1 MPILHKR
8 RLCQSWERL
17 FPLQF
22 MRWWTCPAAFM
33 NPVWGPSVHLQQT
46 YWTNS
51 LCLSAAGHG
60 TVWVAWWDSEE
71 FACRSSISAKVPGT
85 FYKPKIPY
93 TILRPTRNHVKHLY
107 IFFFSMSCVGFY
119 TDIQNWRFLSYSF
132 HAIRELLS
140 TVFDADTSLP
150 MSALKETHFHL
161 VIHAFHHYLKTAFNL

>member
-1 MPILHKR
+1 MQLRSWIYISCWLVMPILHKR

-22 MRWWTCPAAFM
+22 MRWWTCPAAFT

-51 LCLSAAGHG
+51 LCFSAAGHG
-60 TVWVAWWDSEE
+60 TIWVAWWDSEE

-107 IFFFSMSCVGFY
+107 IFFSSACHVWAFILIYRTEDFS
-119 TDIQNWRFLSYSF
+119 
-132 HAIRELLS
+132 
-140 TVFDADTSLP
+140 
-150 MSALKETHFHL
+150 
-161 VIHAFHHYLKTAFNL
+161 VIHFMLLESCFPPYLMRTRPFQCQH